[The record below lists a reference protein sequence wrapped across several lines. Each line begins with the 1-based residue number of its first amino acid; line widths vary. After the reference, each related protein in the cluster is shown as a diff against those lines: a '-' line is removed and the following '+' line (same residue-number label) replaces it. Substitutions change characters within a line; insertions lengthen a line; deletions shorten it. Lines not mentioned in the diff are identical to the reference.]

1 MLVLDNALLLSL
13 PQSKGQATTL
23 SAITPVRGQPP
34 YNAPMDAHTY
44 LLAGLLSRHFALG
57 RIVRFRS
64 VTRGRQATC
73 YEVFTAEEREFLV
86 HLYPPAFPAD
96 ALERMAKA
104 VNAIDAERFSV
115 VPFQSA
121 NDGHY
126 VVAGPQHSRMM
137 VGLNP
142 VGTYLLPDQYTDHD
156 LSQLG
161 LRLAW
166 LHRLLFEQL
175 GSPLEDSLSRQLLAV
190 SPEAQTKWALADA
203 PTLLAE
209 LEDSLEATPA
219 PAWAHGDLQP
229 AAVLVD
235 DDHQLRTVVDF
246 ALLTPADPL
255 EDLVDVALHWCMAG
269 DSLNGDRARSVFEA
283 YRSLRSIDPERWG
296 GAMDRYLARR
306 LVAAAFATRPLP
318 RNLSLLINQRSGLA
332 KCLVEFSD

>member
-13 PQSKGQATTL
+13 PRCKGQATAL
-23 SAITPVRGQPP
+23 SAITPGRGQPP

-86 HLYPPAFPAD
+86 HLYPPAYAVE
-96 ALERMAKA
+96 ALERMAKT

-115 VPFQSA
+115 VPFQPA

-190 SPEAQTKWALADA
+190 PVEAQAKWALSEVQA
-203 PTLLAE
+203 LLTE
-209 LEDSLEATPA
+209 LEDSLEAAPA
-219 PAWAHGDLQP
+219 TAWAHGDVQP
-229 AAVLVD
+229 AAVLLD

-246 ALLTPADPL
+246 AQLTPADPL

-269 DSLNGDRARSVFEA
+269 DSLNAHRARTVFEA
-283 YRSLRSIDPERWG
+283 YGSLRAIDPDRWG

-306 LVAAAFATRPLP
+306 LVAAAAGARPLP
-318 RNLSLLINQRSGLA
+318 RNLPLLVSQRSGLA
-332 KCLVEFSD
+332 KCLVEFSN